1 MDLFEKTPGDDL
13 RAFTCRDDDGLAGC
27 VMASRLRYPEDNRT
41 VFLLAPVAVET
52 GRQRRGIGRKL
63 LRIGLDDLRRRGVDV
78 ALTYGDPACYDKVGF
93 APITDNLA
101 RAPLALQFPHGWLGQ
116 SLTERPLDRLR
127 GPLCWVEALNSP
139 AYW

>member
-1 MDLFEKTPGDDL
+1 MAGASAGSSCASAST
-13 RAFTCRDDDGLAGC
+13 TC
-27 VMASRLRYPEDNRT
+27 
-41 VFLLAPVAVET
+41 
-52 GRQRRGIGRKL
+52 
-63 LRIGLDDLRRRGVDV
+63 VDV